1 MGKKIKKLVK
11 KATKFISKI
20 DPLRGGDVI
29 LDSMGLP
36 SMMGEDKGMLTAGE
50 REDKA
55 AKAAQA
61 EEAERR
67 RAEEAA
73 LQAQR
78 DAAADLSN
86 REVADVNIGA
96 GAGSGGSD
104 PLNRRKKQ
112 GVSLSD
118 SLGLRV

>member
-1 MGKKIKKLVK
+1 MKKVNKVIG
-11 KATKFISKI
+11 KI

-36 SMMGEDKGMLTAGE
+36 NMMGEDKGMLTAGE

-55 AKAAQA
+55 NKAAQ
-61 EEAERR
+61 
-67 RAEEAA
+67 AEEAA

-96 GAGSGGSD
+96 GAGAGGSD

>member
-1 MGKKIKKLVK
+1 MKKVNKI
-11 KATKFISKI
+11 IGKI

-36 SMMGEDKGMLTAGE
+36 NMMGEDKGMLTAGE
-50 REDKA
+50 REDAANKA
-55 AKAAQA
+55 ARA
-61 EEAERR
+61 EVDERR

-73 LQAQR
+73 MQAQR
-78 DAAADLSN
+78 DANADLSN

-96 GAGSGGSD
+96 GAGGSD
-104 PLNRRKKQ
+104 PLNRKKKQ